1 MSGNPEEAMPRHFA
15 AVLAVLLTVAPIS
28 AVGQNLS
35 LPAADVGSRINEASA
50 RLGERIDWGAAS
62 CGEPQHLSGTCGWKL
77 GPRLSLT
84 AHAYGSQ
91 PAATIIIT
99 RWMPVDLRDITAR
112 EKFDQACRGLVAALL
127 PNWPAAQVSAFTS
140 ALIGSAGRD
149 RSANVEATG
158 FALYIYPG
166 SITCEAQRAND

>member
-1 MSGNPEEAMPRHFA
+1 MSANPEDAMPRHFA
-15 AVLAVLLTVAPIS
+15 AVLAILLAGAPAS
-28 AVGQNLS
+28 ALGQNLS
-35 LPAADVGSRINEASA
+35 LPAADAGSRITEASA
-50 RLGERIDWGAAS
+50 RLGEHIDWEAAS
-62 CGEPQHLSGTCGWKL
+62 CGEPQHLPGTCGWKL

-99 RWMPVDLRDITAR
+99 RWMPVDLQDMTAR

-127 PNWPAAQVSAFTS
+127 PDWPAAQVSAFTR

-149 RSANVEATG
+149 RSANVEAIG